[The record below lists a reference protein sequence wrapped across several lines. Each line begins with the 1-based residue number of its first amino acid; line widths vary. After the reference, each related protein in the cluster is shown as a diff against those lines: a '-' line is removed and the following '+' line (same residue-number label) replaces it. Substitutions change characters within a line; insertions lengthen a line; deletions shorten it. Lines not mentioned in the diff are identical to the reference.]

1 VLQVKGCNAKA
12 ISRAF
17 QKFSIVTLFVTLGRR
32 PSAMV
37 VRQREPP
44 GSSEGV
50 RTRVGSTAGQPG
62 VRMAFRFAYVAR
74 TMNNP
79 RQIEES
85 VR

>member
-1 VLQVKGCNAKA
+1 VLQVKSCNAKA
-12 ISRAF
+12 ISRCSE
-17 QKFSIVTLFVTLGRR
+17 KFSIVTFFVTLGGR

-50 RTRVGSTAGQPG
+50 RTMVGSTAGRPG
-62 VRMAFRFAYVAR
+62 VRIAFRFAYVAR

-79 RQIEES
+79 RQMEES

>member
-1 VLQVKGCNAKA
+1 VLQFKSCNAKA
-12 ISRAF
+12 ISRGF
-17 QKFSIVTLFVTLGRR
+17 QIFSIVTFFVTLGGR

-50 RTRVGSTAGQPG
+50 RTMVGSTAGRPG
-62 VRMAFRFAYVAR
+62 VRRAFRFAYVAW

-79 RQIEES
+79 RQMEES